1 MQSLGAIGPLFSTAA
16 GLIFLI
22 MGAVAVYTMMARMGK
37 KELSRP
43 DLYTKIHH
51 IAGWS
56 FTTLFA
62 VIFMYMMTR
71 AANYHEE
78 FGARIT
84 FHFTLAIALF
94 CLLAI
99 KISVPRVFPN
109 LGKNLFSLGAG
120 VYLLAFPMVII
131 TAGYHLEK
139 LITREPYVYHG
150 AFDKDFADERLG
162 KEFLI
167 TKCSTCHVLETILKP
182 RSEKA
187 WGVIVNRMV
196 DLAQP
201 KIRAGEASQI
211 LAYLGK
217 NFAPKQIKATAGASL
232 IEIHCLPCH
241 AEEDI
246 YKTPYNLTAWKVII
260 RKMSGHDEKIVPPEK
275 VNELA
280 EYLTKGQEN
289 KNGADQSR

>member
-1 MQSLGAIGPLFSTAA
+1 MQSIGAIGPLFSTAA
-16 GLIFLI
+16 SLIFLV

-37 KELSRP
+37 NDVSRP
-43 DLYTKIHH
+43 EVYAKIHR

-56 FTTLFA
+56 FTTLF
-62 VIFMYMMTR
+62 VGIFMYMMTR
-71 AANYHEE
+71 ATNYHEE

-99 KISVPRVFPN
+99 KISVPRFFPN
-109 LGKNLFSLGAG
+109 LGRNLFPLGAG

-139 LITREPYVYHG
+139 LITQEPYVYHG
-150 AFDKDFADERLG
+150 DFDKDFADERLG

-167 TKCSTCHVLETILKP
+167 TKCSTCHILENILKP

-187 WGVIVNRMV
+187 WGIIVNRMV

-241 AEEDI
+241 AEKDI
-246 YKTPYNLTAWKVII
+246 YKTLYSVTAWKVIVK
-260 RKMSGHDEKIVPPEK
+260 KMSEFDENIVPPDK
-275 VNELA
+275 VNEIV
-280 EYLTKGQEN
+280 EYLM
-289 KNGADQSR
+289 KNQVQ